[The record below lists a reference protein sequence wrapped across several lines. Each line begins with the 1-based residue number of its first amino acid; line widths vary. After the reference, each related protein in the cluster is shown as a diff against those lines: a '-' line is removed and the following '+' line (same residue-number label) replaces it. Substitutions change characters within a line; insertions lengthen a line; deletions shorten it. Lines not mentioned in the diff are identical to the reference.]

1 MGHKV
6 AADKPAWRPAR
17 LLLLS
22 MLGTIA
28 FLLLPIAVPALLP
41 TASAHDT
48 LASSSPADGDSVEQA
63 PTTLDL
69 TYSDDVLNL
78 SPVVRLNDSAGNEIF
93 AETPTVTDNT
103 ASIDLPPLPADDYE
117 IQWRVVSSDGH
128 PIEGTV
134 RFTVTVGAEESGADA
149 STVEEDPSTASVEPN
164 TSPTAS
170 DQAASQR
177 PEEDR
182 NSPPL
187 SVILGGVGLLLA
199 LGLVVAITL
208 RVRGRASADD

>member
-1 MGHKV
+1 ST
-6 AADKPAWRPAR
+6 PS
-17 LLLLS
+17 L
-22 MLGTIA
+22 
-28 FLLLPIAVPALLP
+28 
-41 TASAHDT
+41 
-48 LASSSPADGDSVEQA
+48 A
-63 PTTLDL
+63 PT
-69 TYSDDVLNL
+69 
-78 SPVVRLNDSAGNEIF
+78 P
-93 AETPTVTDNT
+93 PTERRADWPPN
-103 ASIDLPPLPADDYE
+103 PLPLDPSEAN
-117 IQWRVVSSDGH
+117 IH
-128 PIEGTV
+128 
-134 RFTVTVGAEESGADA
+134 
-149 STVEEDPSTASVEPN
+149 PSTASVEPN